1 MERKGVND
9 VSEFKIKNGE
19 IMLANVGY
27 NIYEQE
33 NEPYDLKKDRMI

>member
-9 VSEFKIKNGE
+9 SSEFKIKNGE

-27 NIYEQE
+27 NIYEKE
-33 NEPYDLKKDRMI
+33 YDLKKDRMI